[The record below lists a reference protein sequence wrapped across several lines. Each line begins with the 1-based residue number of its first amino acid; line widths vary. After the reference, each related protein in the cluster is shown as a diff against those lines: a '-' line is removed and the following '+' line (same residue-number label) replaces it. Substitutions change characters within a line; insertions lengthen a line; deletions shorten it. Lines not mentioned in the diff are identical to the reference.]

1 MQLSRFKRLASAMMV
16 ASIVTALVIPQGAFA
31 APSVKISGSTT
42 VQPLGQKW
50 ARAYKKLNPSWTITV
65 AGGGSSVGFKDA
77 AAGRVDIG
85 MSSRDPKSSDPQG
98 LVNTVIARDSL
109 SVVVNPKNPVRKL
122 TEAQIR
128 DIYHGKI
135 TNWKQVGGRNARIVL
150 AGRTGASGTYE
161 YFKEAFLGGKRQ
173 SSRTKGYAS
182 NGMVRSAVARNQ
194 YAIGY
199 IGMAFVNRSVKA
211 VSIDGVAA
219 TRANAMNGKYKYVR
233 PLYFITK
240 GAPKGDAKK
249 FIDWCKSSAGQRIA
263 SSEFP
268 PSSSRLHEQVSRV
281 RPSTAPGSS
290 RVTTL
295 STFTWES
302 HDE

>member
-1 MQLSRFKRLASAMMV
+1 V
-16 ASIVTALVIPQGAFA
+16 VPQGAFA
-31 APSVKISGSTT
+31 APSLKISGSTT
-42 VQPLGQKW
+42 VQPLGQSW

-85 MSSRDPKSSDPQG
+85 MSSREPKPTDPQG
-98 LVNTVIARDSL
+98 LTYTVVARDSL
-109 SVVVNPKNPVRKL
+109 SVVVHPGNTVRKL

-135 TNWKQVGGRNARIVL
+135 TNWKQVGGRNANIVL

-182 NGMVRSAVARNQ
+182 NGMVRSAVARNKN
-194 YAIGY
+194 AIGY
-199 IGMAFVNRSVKA
+199 IGMAFVNRSVKS
-211 VSIDGVAA
+211 VSIDGVSA
-219 TRANAMNGKYKYVR
+219 TRANAMSGKYKYVR

-240 GAPKGDAKK
+240 GAPTGDAKK
-249 FIDWCKSSAGQRIA
+249 FIDWGLSKAGQKIA
-263 SSEFP
+263 ALEFLP
-268 PSSSRLHEQVSRV
+268 
-281 RPSTAPGSS
+281 AK
-290 RVTTL
+290 
-295 STFTWES
+295 
-302 HDE
+302 